1 MDWTPVS
8 YAYDGS
14 FAGFLTCV
22 FASYAHR
29 EEPMS
34 FSTPEDGRIS
44 LWPERTV
51 DTDEARAQR
60 VYRSLADESRF
71 MSLSLTVEA
80 TTIIT
85 PKTPEVAI
93 IISVTLS
100 VPVA

>member
-34 FSTPEDGRIS
+34 SVSYTHLTLPTKRI
-44 LWPERTV
+44 V
-51 DTDEARAQR
+51 
-60 VYRSLADESRF
+60 
-71 MSLSLTVEA
+71 
-80 TTIIT
+80 
-85 PKTPEVAI
+85 
-93 IISVTLS
+93 
-100 VPVA
+100 

>member
-44 LWPERTV
+44 L
-51 DTDEARAQR
+51 
-60 VYRSLADESRF
+60 
-71 MSLSLTVEA
+71 
-80 TTIIT
+80 
-85 PKTPEVAI
+85 
-93 IISVTLS
+93 
-100 VPVA
+100 

>member
-60 VYRSLADESRF
+60 AKQRAEERLRQHGSRTEYIQSKAALARATAR
-71 MSLSLTVEA
+71 LSGVRHRRR
-80 TTIIT
+80 
-85 PKTPEVAI
+85 
-93 IISVTLS
+93 
-100 VPVA
+100 

>member
-44 LWPERTV
+44 LWPERT
-51 DTDEARAQR
+51 
-60 VYRSLADESRF
+60 
-71 MSLSLTVEA
+71 LSL
-80 TTIIT
+80 IHI
-85 PKTPEVAI
+85 
-93 IISVTLS
+93 
-100 VPVA
+100 

>member
-51 DTDEARAQR
+51 DTWKSASECQ
-60 VYRSLADESRF
+60 SR
-71 MSLSLTVEA
+71 
-80 TTIIT
+80 
-85 PKTPEVAI
+85 
-93 IISVTLS
+93 
-100 VPVA
+100 